1 MAIPGGPL
9 RWNDPDL
16 HWDDPRLRWDL
27 PFPAPTTSMEN
38 RISATMPD
46 ADVTAINAAITTI
59 RSKLGFLVHL
69 TEVERK
75 KMAKGGTKSQGII
88 AQSAAFA
95 AANGSALP
103 ADFNPAE
110 YANDFPLYAKFAPLV
125 AAFAQ
130 LLEDADDTLLV
141 LGGELY
147 LQSVATYAFAKVN
160 NRNGQYDSYIS
171 QMKAYFKHPP
181 LAPPTPPPTP

>member
-1 MAIPGGPL
+1 
-9 RWNDPDL
+9 
-16 HWDDPRLRWDL
+16 
-27 PFPAPTTSMEN
+27 MEN
-38 RISATMPD
+38 RISATLPD
-46 ADVTAINAAITTI
+46 ADVTAITTAIATI
-59 RSKLGFLVHL
+59 RSKLPFIVAL
-69 TEVERK
+69 TLLERK
-75 KMAKGGTKSQGII
+75 RMAKGGTQSQGII

-103 ADFNPAE
+103 GDFETAE
-110 YANDFPLYAKFAPLV
+110 FAKDSALYAKFAPVV
-125 AAFAQ
+125 AAIAQ
-130 LLEDADDTLLV
+130 LNEEVDDTLMV

-181 LAPPTPPPTP
+181 KPPTTPPTPP